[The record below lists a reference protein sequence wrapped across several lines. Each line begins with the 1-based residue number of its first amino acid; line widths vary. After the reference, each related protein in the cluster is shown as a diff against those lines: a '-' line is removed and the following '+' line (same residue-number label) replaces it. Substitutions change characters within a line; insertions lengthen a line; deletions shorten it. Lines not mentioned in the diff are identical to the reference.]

1 VLKRD
6 EVRGLLPY
14 KVQSQFDDIALGRVL
29 GASRH
34 IRMIGDM
41 FTAVGREELPDEE
54 KLKRCLLVGDYFKET
69 RGKSSYAIINA
80 INLML
85 GPLCKNSEVKDTGEC
100 IENSIKEYFESSK
113 KDTQRIISCFK
124 NIVDRKHIKTLMV
137 YDYSSTVEKCVAALE
152 TPVEVYIPESRV
164 IDGGKPFVKPFVTA
178 GHKVHF
184 IADAAMLTV
193 IRKIDAVL
201 IGAETFYP
209 DGSAFNT
216 VGSDLLAE
224 ISDLYDVPYYVL
236 TPFLKVDMRFCQG
249 VFKEVIEADL
259 AQRLAE
265 GWEESIKEKVDFH
278 SLELV
283 RIPPRHIEGFVTEQ
297 GLIPAAAMF
306 QAALAYEEKVSLG
319 GRKK

>member
-1 VLKRD
+1 MLKTD
-6 EVRGLLPY
+6 DVRELLPDQA
-14 KVQSQFDDIALGRVL
+14 KVQFDDIVFGRVL

-41 FTAVGREELPDEE
+41 FAAIGRDRISDGE
-54 KLKRCLLVGDYFKET
+54 KLKRCLQVGDYFKET

-85 GPLCKNSEVKDTGEC
+85 GPIGKDLDDQDAGTCILNSV
-100 IENSIKEYFESSK
+100 NEYFESSK
-113 KDTQRIISCFK
+113 TDTQRIISCFK
-124 NIVDRKHIKTLMV
+124 NIVERKHIKTVMV

-152 TPVEVYIPESRV
+152 TPIEVFVPESRA
-164 IDGGKPFVKPFVTA
+164 IDGGRPFVEPFVMA

-193 IRKIDAVL
+193 IRRIDAVL

-224 ISDLYDVPYYVL
+224 ISSLYGVPYYVL

-249 VFKEVIEADL
+249 LFKEVIEADL
-259 AQRLAE
+259 RQRLAGSWDE
-265 GWEESIKEKVDFH
+265 ALKEKVDFR

-283 RIPPRHIEGFVTEQ
+283 CIPPRYIEGFITEQ
-297 GLIPAAAMF
+297 GLIPATAMF
-306 QAALAYEEKVSLG
+306 PAALAYEEKVNRG
-319 GRKK
+319 GKKE

>member
-1 VLKRD
+1 
-6 EVRGLLPY
+6 
-14 KVQSQFDDIALGRVL
+14 
-29 GASRH
+29 
-34 IRMIGDM
+34 
-41 FTAVGREELPDEE
+41 
-54 KLKRCLLVGDYFKET
+54 
-69 RGKSSYAIINA
+69 
-80 INLML
+80 
-85 GPLCKNSEVKDTGEC
+85 
-100 IENSIKEYFESSK
+100 
-113 KDTQRIISCFK
+113 
-124 NIVDRKHIKTLMV
+124 
-137 YDYSSTVEKCVAALE
+137 
-152 TPVEVYIPESRV
+152 PVEVYIPESRV

-265 GWEESIKEKVDFH
+265 GWDESIKEK
-278 SLELV
+278 
-283 RIPPRHIEGFVTEQ
+283 
-297 GLIPAAAMF
+297 
-306 QAALAYEEKVSLG
+306 
-319 GRKK
+319 

>member
-1 VLKRD
+1 MLKT
-6 EVRGLLPY
+6 EYVRELLPDQV
-14 KVQSQFDDIALGRVL
+14 KRQFDDLVFGRVL

-41 FTAVGREELPDEE
+41 FVAVGRDSLSDEE
-54 KLKRCLLVGDYFKET
+54 KLKRCLQIGDYFKET

-85 GPLCKNSEVKDTGEC
+85 GPICKNPEIENAEEC
-100 IENSIKEYFESSK
+100 ITNSINAYFESSK
-113 KDTQRIISCFK
+113 IDTQNIISCFK
-124 NIVDRKHIKTLMV
+124 NIVEKKHIKTLMV
-137 YDYSSTVEKCVAALE
+137 YDYSSTVEKCVVALE
-152 TPVEVYIPESRV
+152 TPIEVFVPESRV
-164 IDGGKPFVKPFVTA
+164 IDGGRPFVEPFVA
-178 GHKVHF
+178 SGHKVHF

-193 IRKIDAVL
+193 IRRIDAIL

-224 ISDLYDVPYYVL
+224 ISSLHGVSYYVL

-249 VFKEVIEADL
+249 IFKEVIEANL
-259 AQRLAE
+259 ERKLAE
-265 GWEESIKEKVDFH
+265 DWDEAIKDKVDFH

-283 RIPPRHIEGFVTEQ
+283 RIPPQHIEGFVTEQ
-297 GLIPAAAMF
+297 GLIPPSAMY

-319 GRKK
+319 GKNG